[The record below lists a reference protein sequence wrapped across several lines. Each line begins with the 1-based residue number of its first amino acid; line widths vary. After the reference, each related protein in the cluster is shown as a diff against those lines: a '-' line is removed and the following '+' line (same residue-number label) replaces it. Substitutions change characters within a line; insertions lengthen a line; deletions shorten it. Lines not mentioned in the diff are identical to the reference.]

1 MEMQNFING
10 CIIVENIVASI
21 YKTFMDFFPEEKSF
35 WQDLYRDEL
44 EHSLWL
50 SDNTHTEAIELL
62 PSKDLLPSIEL
73 ITRTID
79 FANGKIRHIKSNPIT
94 LEEALNIALQLEETM
109 VETFT
114 NEVTANLF
122 AHDYKSLGERISAA
136 EKVHINK
143 IEDMMIS
150 KGFMQLS

>member
-50 SDNTHTEAIELL
+50 SDNTHTEALELL

-79 FANGKIRHIKSNPIT
+79 FANGKVSHIKSNPVT

-122 AHDYKSLGERISAA
+122 AHDYKSLSERISAA